1 MKIQFQE
8 TGGFVGTVKV
18 CHLDTDA
25 LAQDEA
31 QTVKRLVRE
40 SGINASGRH
49 LCETARDCQQYEIT
63 IDDGREISVT
73 YDDENVP
80 ESAWGLLGYLKD
92 RASPKRRG

>member
-18 CHLDTDA
+18 CQLDTDA
-25 LAQDEA
+25 LAHDEA

-40 SGINASGRH
+40 SGIKVSGRH
-49 LCETARDCQQYEIT
+49 CDEMGRDCQQYEII

-73 YDDENVP
+73 YDDGNVP
-80 ESAWGLLGYLKD
+80 ESAWGLVGYLKD

>member
-8 TGGFVGTVKV
+8 TGGFIGTVKV

-25 LAQDEA
+25 LAHDEA
-31 QTVKRLVRE
+31 QTVRRLVRE
-40 SGINASGRH
+40 SGINISGRH

-80 ESAWGLLGYLKD
+80 ESAWELVGYLKD
-92 RASPKRRG
+92 RASPLRR